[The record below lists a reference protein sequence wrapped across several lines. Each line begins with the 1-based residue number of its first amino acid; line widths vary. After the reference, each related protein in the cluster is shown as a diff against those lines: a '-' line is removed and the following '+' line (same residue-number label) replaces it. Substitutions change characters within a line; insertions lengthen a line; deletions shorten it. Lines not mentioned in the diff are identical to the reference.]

1 MKKKIFLGLIAIVII
16 AIAVAWC
23 SFEAIVKKAV
33 NKIGSQVVGTEVV
46 LKSFNL
52 SPFAGSASIGGFTI
66 ANPKNY
72 KSPYLLSLGGVSV
85 KLDVKSLFSNTIII
99 NDITVNK
106 PVITYEMLSL
116 TQNNIK
122 QLQEN
127 IAKNSAPSTAQ
138 TKKEKTEAPKDKNKE
153 KTSSKNVIIKK
164 VTIKEGEL
172 KAVTAI
178 PGDEGLIDVKLPE
191 ITLTDIGAPKGNK
204 KGENIITSFV
214 KILNKILSVATE
226 TVVKDGLQNIKGV
239 AEKNLNNVVGEVKDK
254 IKNLGIFGK

>member
-1 MKKKIFLGLIAIVII
+1 MKKKIFIGLLGII
-16 AIAVAWC
+16 IIAVAAVWI
-23 SFEAIVKKAV
+23 SLGSIVKKAV
-33 NKIGSQVVGTEVV
+33 NKFGTQIVGTEVI

-52 SPFAGSASIGGFTI
+52 SPFTGSASIGGFTI
-66 ANPKNY
+66 ANPTNY

-85 KLDVKSLFSNTIII
+85 KLDVKSLFSDTIII
-99 NDITVNK
+99 NDIMIEK

-122 QLQEN
+122 QIQEN
-127 IAKNSAPSTAQ
+127 ITKNTASSTPKVSEE
-138 TKKEKTEAPKDKNKE
+138 KKQDNKAE
-153 KTSSKNVIIKK
+153 KTSSKNIIIKK
-164 VTIKEGEL
+164 VTVKEGEL

-191 ITLTDIGAPKGNK
+191 ITLTDIGAPKNNK
-204 KGENIITSFV
+204 KGENIVTSFV

-226 TVVKDGLQNIKGV
+226 TVVKDGLQNIKEV
-239 AEKNLNNVVGEVKDK
+239 AEKNLNNVVGDVKDK

>member
-1 MKKKIFLGLIAIVII
+1 MKKKIFLGLLAVVVVAIV
-16 AIAVAWC
+16 AVWI
-23 SFEAIVKKAV
+23 SLGAIVKKAV
-33 NKIGSQVVGTEVV
+33 NKIGSQIVGTEVV

-99 NDITVNK
+99 NDITVDK

-127 IAKNSAPSTAQ
+127 ISKNTTSSAPEANK
-138 TKKEKTEAPKDKNKE
+138 KKEEATKDKKEE

-191 ITLTDIGAPKGNK
+191 ITLTDIGAPKNNK

>member
-1 MKKKIFLGLIAIVII
+1 MKKKILLGLLAVVVVAIV
-16 AIAVAWC
+16 AVWI
-23 SFEAIVKKAV
+23 SLGTIVKKAV

-46 LKSFNL
+46 LKSFSL
-52 SPFAGSASIGGFTI
+52 SPFSGSASIGGFTI
-66 ANPKNY
+66 ANPQNY

-85 KLDVKSLFSNTIII
+85 KLDVKSLLSNTIII
-99 NDITVNK
+99 NDITVDK

-127 IAKNSAPSTAQ
+127 ISKNTASSAPA
-138 TKKEKTEAPKDKNKE
+138 TKKEETTKDKKEE
-153 KTSSKNVIIKK
+153 KTSSKNVIIQK

-191 ITLTDIGAPKGNK
+191 ITLTDIGAPKDNK
-204 KGENIITSFV
+204 KGENIVTSFV